1 MKYKNLFLSASFVL
15 ATLTAQ
21 PVLAHS
27 QMTLSASTPSDNA
40 MLMSAPEKLSL
51 TFSDKVRLTSVTLTD
66 KDGKKFDFGFAPAF
80 DKSAEFEWT
89 LPSLAPATY
98 KVSYVVMSDDGH
110 KMTDSYTFM
119 VH

>member
-1 MKYKNLFLSASFVL
+1 MKYKNLFLSASLVL
-15 ATLTAQ
+15 ATSIAQ
-21 PVLAHS
+21 PAFAHS
-27 QMTLSASTPSDNA
+27 QMTLSQSSPSDNA

-51 TFSDKVRLTSVTLTD
+51 TFSESVRLTNVTLAS
-66 KDGKKFDFGFAPAF
+66 KNGEKIDFGFAPAF
-80 DKSAEFEWT
+80 DKSARFEWT
-89 LPSLAPATY
+89 LPSLSPDTY